1 MGTVDPPDGHAP
13 AAADPATARRPGSA
27 PLTDHPRSDTTG
39 LRHDSLDGLRTRV
52 TGGLITPED
61 DGYDDARR
69 VWNAD
74 IDRRP
79 AVIVQCA
86 SAHDVA
92 AAVTVA
98 ADEGVEIAVRGGGHS
113 MSGASVVDG
122 GMVIDLGRL
131 NHVVVDPD
139 TRRARVG
146 GGALLGDLDA
156 ATQQH
161 GLAVP
166 SGVVSHTGVGGLT
179 LGGGM
184 GWLTRK
190 AGLTIDNLVSAEIV
204 TADGEIRH
212 VSAQDDPDLFWAIRG
227 GGGNFGVVTQFEF
240 RLIEAGPIVHL
251 GLLFWGLDQGREVL
265 RLAREVMATLP
276 PDLNMIIAGLQ
287 APPAPFVPEQH
298 QLQPGYALLVT
309 GFSSGDEHE
318 GLLNRIRGALPPVWE
333 YVTPMPYVALQQ
345 MLDEPNAWG
354 FHDYDKGAY
363 LEELSDAAIDVIV
376 KHLPGKSSPLSVLL
390 LYRLDQAYSEIPDDA
405 TAFSGGRSPRYAVFI
420 VAVCPAPDLLVSDR
434 AWVRELW
441 QALQPYTPHFGLYVN
456 ALTDA
461 DDDRVRS
468 AYGPDKYRRL
478 ARIKAAYDP
487 GNLFHHNSNIK
498 PAQQRAGWQAGQ

>member
-1 MGTVDPPDGHAP
+1 MTRLHHDG
-13 AAADPATARRPGSA
+13 
-27 PLTDHPRSDTTG
+27 LEG
-39 LRHDSLDGLRTRV
+39 LRARV
-52 TGGLITPED
+52 TGRLITPED
-61 DGYDDARR
+61 DAYDDARR
-69 VWNAD
+69 IWNAD

-92 AAVTVA
+92 AAVTFA
-98 ADEGVEIAVRGGGHS
+98 AEGGVEIAVRGGGHS
-113 MSGASVVDG
+113 MSGASVVDD
-122 GMVIDLGRL
+122 GMVIDLSRL
-131 NHVVVDPD
+131 NDVVVEPD
-139 TRRARVG
+139 TRQARAG

-190 AGLTIDNLVSAEIV
+190 AGLTNDNLVSAEVV
-204 TADGEIRH
+204 TADGRIRH
-212 VSAQDDPDLFWAIRG
+212 VSAQDNPDLFWAIRG

-240 RLIEAGPIVHL
+240 RLIEAGPIVHM

-265 RLAREVMATLP
+265 RLARDLMETLP
-276 PDLNMIIAGLQ
+276 PDLNIIIAGLH

-298 QLQPGYALLVT
+298 QLQPGYAFLVT
-309 GFSSGDEHE
+309 GFAPGHEHE
-318 GLLNRIRGALPPVWE
+318 VLLDRIRSALPPVWE
-333 YVTPMPYVALQQ
+333 FVTPMPYAALQQ

-363 LEELSDAAIDVIV
+363 LEELSDAAIDVVV
-376 KHLPGKSSPLSVLL
+376 KHLPDKSSPLSVLL
-390 LYRLDQAYSEIPDDA
+390 FYRLDHAYSEIPEEA

-420 VAVCPAPDLLVSDR
+420 VAVCPTPDLLVADR

-441 QALQPYTPHFGLYVN
+441 QGLQPYTPRFGLYVN
-456 ALTDA
+456 ALTDV
-461 DDDRVRS
+461 DEDRVRS
-468 AYGPDKYRRL
+468 AYGPEKYQRL
-478 ARIKAAYDP
+478 ARIKAIYDP
-487 GNLFHHNSNIK
+487 GNLFHHNSNIR
-498 PAQQRAGWQAGQ
+498 PA